1 MPPSLALVTVRHR
14 DPSLVSE
21 EGDGKEQRARGSSL
35 CCINVLICFFV
46 FNFQMN
52 NSVAMPRLKYF
63 SVFSKM

>member
-1 MPPSLALVTVRHR
+1 MLPLALATERNQ
-14 DPSLVSE
+14 DPNLISDQ
-21 EGDGKEQRARGSSL
+21 GDDREQRPGGSSL
-35 CCINVLICFFV
+35 CCIQVLFFV

>member
-1 MPPSLALVTVRHR
+1 MPPSLALVTVRNQ

-35 CCINVLICFFV
+35 CCIKVLICFFV

>member
-1 MPPSLALVTVRHR
+1 MPPSLALTTVGNQ
-14 DPSLVSE
+14 DPSLISE
-21 EGDGKEQRARGSSL
+21 EGDGKEQRAGGIQS
-35 CCINVLICFFV
+35 VLHQRFVLFFV